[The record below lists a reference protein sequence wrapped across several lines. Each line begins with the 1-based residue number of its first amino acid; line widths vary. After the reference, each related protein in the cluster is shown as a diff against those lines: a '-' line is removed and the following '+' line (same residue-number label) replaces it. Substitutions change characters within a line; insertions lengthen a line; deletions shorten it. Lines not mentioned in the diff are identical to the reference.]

1 LADRAIELTGAVPV
15 QAYLDATQIIAA
27 AKATGAQALHPGS
40 GFLSENAGFA
50 EAVAAAGI
58 AFIGPDADVI
68 RLMGDKIRSRRFA
81 AEHGVPI
88 APSV

>member
-1 LADRAIELTGAVPV
+1 IIRTLKAQGIASVAVYHHEDRNAPHVALADRAIELTGAVPV

-27 AKATGAQALHPGS
+27 AKATGAQALHPGY

-58 AFIGPDADVI
+58 AFI
-68 RLMGDKIRSRRFA
+68 
-81 AEHGVPI
+81 
-88 APSV
+88 